1 MTNDEARNNDE
12 ARITD
17 CHPERSEAQSKD
29 PAELLFGFTT
39 GFLDF
44 ARKLGH
50 IRHSIIRTS
59 FVIRASSFPS
69 HLPVFYEVVWDFLQK
84 TRWPLE
90 DIAIAATQTHVRIS
104 EIKLIARAC
113 DRHVK

>member
-44 ARKLGH
+44 ARNDGH
-50 IRHSIIRTS
+50 IRHSIIWSSFDIRPS
-59 FVIRASSFPS
+59 RFVISFSLASLLRGRLGFPAKNAMAS
-69 HLPVFYEVVWDFLQK
+69 GRHRHSRHSD
-84 TRWPLE
+84 
-90 DIAIAATQTHVRIS
+90 
-104 EIKLIARAC
+104 AC
-113 DRHVK
+113 ADK